1 MRFAALSGPSFALE
15 VAQGQPTALVAAAQD
30 EASAQDVQ
38 RVFSTPTFRVYRN
51 QDVVGVELSG
61 ALKNVIAIAAG
72 ILEGL
77 GLGHN
82 PRAALITR
90 GLAEI
95 TRLGVAHG
103 GRSAHLRGPRGHG

>member
-1 MRFAALSGPSFALE
+1 M
-15 VAQGQPTALVAAAQD
+15 
-30 EASAQDVQ
+30 
-38 RVFSTPTFRVYRN
+38 
-51 QDVVGVELSG
+51 ELAG

-103 GRSAHLRGPRGHG
+103 RRTRSPSPASPAWATWSSPPPAV